1 MNTSN
6 VDSKPKIRK
15 ETKNNIKYRIDSIN
29 QEEFSL
35 NIEGVDLSNMNDL
48 TLKFQY
54 KMETLLK
61 MNEDLILVKPSVRL
75 LYNESPV
82 LTASVIVSYSVQTLD
97 NAFSIDRDNQQIN
110 IKADILPSFI
120 GAAYSTLRGIVYA
133 RTIDTPLATYPI
145 PMIELQTLISKN
157 AISVEE

>member
-1 MNTSN
+1 M
-6 VDSKPKIRK
+6 

-35 NIEGVDLSNMNDL
+35 NIEGVDLSNMNDI